1 MWRTRDLVSLQAVG
15 DVWDSRG
22 DVKVT
27 QSFDIRRRAARSL
40 GRVSAVVQLL
50 TLGAAFAAGCGPA
63 RHDGAPTVPL
73 SSSVR
78 GQVEL
83 RAISASFAQA
93 NRAGRLELEPR
104 LLAFERRF
112 KNDALVPVAD
122 VMLAWI
128 ALDRGDIARARER
141 CARAYTVTHG
151 RGTTAD
157 HAKMIEGAALRRSGK
172 PEIALE
178 KLLPLRGK
186 LIDAHARMFLNEEL
200 STSALGAKR
209 YGQAIDLMLEW
220 LHESGVENRSEV
232 RAKLAD
238 VVASIPMNE
247 LLPILEKRRAKNADP
262 ANEELAVQT
271 TLVTRLAESALLTR
285 DQPLAATLLDKTSA
299 LLGARAE
306 PIAALARGGGGEARV
321 EAPTLGF
328 VLPVRSPETRKR
340 GADVARGI
348 AFGLGLPGSDARLAS
363 RDDLGRVEGIE
374 DALEGLVSDGAAI
387 IIAGIDREEAT
398 IAATFAA
405 RESVPV
411 VLLHPPAASAPTSP
425 FVFIMGADPEQ
436 LRKTLVSALG
446 VQMQTASKPRPGA
459 PPIKPGQIV
468 WVGDKRSVDMGLEES
483 FECQRLPPSWR
494 GVGGVVVY
502 GSCVSDVLLSV
513 SGTSI
518 QTAVGLDIE
527 GVSLPKG
534 TLAATAGSY
543 PIDPRSITNS
553 TLATWMRQHA
563 EPPSFWAGLG
573 RDAAVLA
580 WSAVQ
585 VLPAQ
590 GTKDPQEVKT
600 RHRKAA
606 DTLAAAQAD
615 LWTTEARGF
624 NGQRQLPR
632 QVGVRQVR

>member
-1 MWRTRDLVSLQAVG
+1 VG

-27 QSFDIRRRAARSL
+27 QPFGIRLQATTSL
-40 GRVSAVVQLL
+40 GRVSSVVLLL
-50 TLGAAFAAGCGPA
+50 TLGAAFAAGCGRAPN
-63 RHDGAPTVPL
+63 DGAPTVPL

-93 NRAGRLELEPR
+93 NRDQRRELEPR
-104 LLAFERRF
+104 LVAFEQRF
-112 KNDALVPVAD
+112 DNDALVPVAD

-141 CARAYTVTHG
+141 CARAFDATRG

-157 HAKMIEGAALRRSGK
+157 HATMIQGAALRRSGNPK
-172 PEIALE
+172 AALD

-186 LIDAHARMFLNEEL
+186 LIDSHARMFLNEEL
-200 STSALGAKR
+200 STSALDAKR

-220 LHESGVENRSEV
+220 LNESGVEYRSDV

-238 VVASIPMNE
+238 VVASIPMSE

-271 TLVTRLAESALLTR
+271 TLVTRLAESALSTR
-285 DQPLAATLLDKTSA
+285 DQTLAARLLDKSSA
-299 LLGARAE
+299 LLGSRAE
-306 PIAALARGGGGEARV
+306 PIAALARGGSGEARV

-405 RESVPV
+405 RESIPV
-411 VLLHPPAASAPTSP
+411 VLLHPPAPSAPSSP
-425 FVFIMGADPEQ
+425 FVFVMGEDPEQ
-436 LRKTLVSALG
+436 LRKTLVSALAAHLP
-446 VQMQTASKPRPGA
+446 TASKPRPTA
-459 PPIKPGQIV
+459 PQIKPGQVV
-468 WVGDKRSVDMGLEES
+468 WVGDKGTVDMGLEES

-494 GVGGVVVY
+494 GIGGVVVY
-502 GSCVSDVLLSV
+502 GSCVSDVLLAV
-513 SGTSI
+513 SGTSV
-518 QTAVGLDIE
+518 QTAVGLDLD

-543 PIDPRSITNS
+543 PIDPRSITNP
-553 TLATWMRQHA
+553 TIVTWMRQHA
-563 EPPSFWAGLG
+563 EPPSIWAGLG

-590 GTKDPQEVKT
+590 GTRDPEEVKT

-606 DTLAAAQAD
+606 DTLAAARAD
-615 LWTTEARGF
+615 LWTTDARGF
-624 NGQRQLPR
+624 EGLRQLPR
-632 QVGVRQVR
+632 QVGVRQVVK